1 MHPVCALRL
10 RFGSSKILFMAIRE
24 HPRIGTVL
32 LCDFDQG
39 FRVPEMVKRR
49 PVIVISP
56 KISVRSGLCTVVAL
70 SMEPP
75 NPKMPYHCQIT
86 LDPPLPEPWGDTA
99 RWVKGDMVCAVGF
112 HRLDFPRYGKDPQG
126 KRMHRLDPVSS
137 EDLRRVRV
145 CVLSALGLGSLTRYL
160 P

>member
-1 MHPVCALRL
+1 
-10 RFGSSKILFMAIRE
+10 MAIHE

-56 KISVRSGLCTVVAL
+56 KISVRAGLCTIVAL
-70 SMEPP
+70 STEAPIP
-75 NPKMPYHCQIT
+75 QMPYHCQIT
-86 LDPPLPEPWGDTA
+86 LDPPLPEPWGDKA

-112 HRLDFPRYGKDPQG
+112 HRLDFLHHGKDTQG
-126 KRMHRLDPVSS
+126 KRQYRFDPLP
-137 EDLRRVRV
+137 DTDMRRVRV
-145 CVLSALGLGSLTRYL
+145 CVLNALGMGSLTKHL
-160 P
+160 T